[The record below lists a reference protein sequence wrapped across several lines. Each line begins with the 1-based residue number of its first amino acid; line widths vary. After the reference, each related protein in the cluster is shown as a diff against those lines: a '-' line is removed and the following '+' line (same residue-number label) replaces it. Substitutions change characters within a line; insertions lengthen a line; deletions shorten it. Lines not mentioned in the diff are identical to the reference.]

1 MMKMRESAAGTTC
14 KMCGA
19 KCQKGKK
26 HECKKD
32 ECKKDCGDKGT
43 GSKPMK

>member
-14 KMCGA
+14 KMCGD

-32 ECKKDCGDKGT
+32 CDDKGT
-43 GSKPMK
+43 GSKPTK

>member
-1 MMKMRESAAGTTC
+1 MMKMRESATDTTC

-19 KCQKGKK
+19 KCRKGKK

-32 ECKKDCGDKGT
+32 CGNKST

>member
-14 KMCGA
+14 KLCGA

-32 ECKKDCGDKGT
+32 CDNKGT

>member
-14 KMCGA
+14 KMCGV

-32 ECKKDCGDKGT
+32 CDNKGT